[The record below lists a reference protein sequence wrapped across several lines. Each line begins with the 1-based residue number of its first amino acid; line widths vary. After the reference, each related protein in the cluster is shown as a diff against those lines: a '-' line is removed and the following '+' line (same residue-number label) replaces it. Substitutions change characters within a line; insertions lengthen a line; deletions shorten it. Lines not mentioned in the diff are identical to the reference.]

1 MHVKITLARRI
12 VSVCVI
18 LFFFVFFIFDLVK
31 VQIIDGEK
39 YNAAS
44 LAISEKTATIAAARG
59 EIVDSNGTP
68 LIYNTQGYT
77 IVFDAAYFPSADE
90 QAMRNEIILSLIKH
104 FEENSLE
111 WVDILPL
118 VFDENGNI
126 VYKEDSEELIKEM
139 KSNDML
145 KLNEYATAQNCLDTL
160 VANYSLEKYSPQEAR
175 KIASVCYGMK
185 RIYFRIGT
193 PYVFATD
200 VPDETVALIK
210 ENSGFY
216 KGVDVRV
223 DPVRNYAD
231 GKLAPHILGR
241 VGAIDAE
248 EYAEKKD
255 LGYKITDMIGKS
267 GIEYA
272 MEDYLRGVD
281 GVETVFIDADGN
293 RTSEVTTAPVQG
305 NNVVLTINAPLQQV
319 AQDALKDALVD
330 YAVTR
335 GNVVEDAGAVV
346 VIDCNTGAILACATY
361 PTYDVSTYAE
371 NVAQLNTASG
381 SPLWNRALLSTYA
394 TGSTMKPSVAVAALE
409 CGEISEDTTVYCSG
423 SYEYLGQHFKCEQ
436 HHDNRNVNVVN
447 AIDESCNT
455 FFYEVGKNIGI
466 EKMNEYR
473 ILFGLG
479 AKTGCELAEAT
490 GVLDSP
496 EYRASLG
503 QTWLPGFTVQSAIG
517 QAGNLFSPIQLAN
530 YTATIANGGTRYKT
544 HFVKSVKSYDYSQ
557 TIYETQ
563 PEIVAE
569 TGISAQ
575 TLDTVKRGML
585 KVGTTGYCA
594 DYFDDLSV
602 QVACKTGTS
611 QEIRQIEG
619 QSVKINNGFLIAF
632 APYENP
638 EIAIAVVGEGMT
650 SGVYVAPVVAEICDF
665 YFSQSGTFEDFQ
677 PENTFIP

>member
-1 MHVKITLARRI
+1 
-12 VSVCVI
+12 
-18 LFFFVFFIFDLVK
+18 
-31 VQIIDGEK
+31 
-39 YNAAS
+39 
-44 LAISEKTATIAAARG
+44 
-59 EIVDSNGTP
+59 
-68 LIYNTQGYT
+68 
-77 IVFDAAYFPSADE
+77 
-90 QAMRNEIILSLIKH
+90 
-104 FEENSLE
+104 
-111 WVDILPL
+111 
-118 VFDENGNI
+118 
-126 VYKEDSEELIKEM
+126 
-139 KSNDML
+139 
-145 KLNEYATAQNCLDTL
+145 
-160 VANYSLEKYSPQEAR
+160 
-175 KIASVCYGMK
+175 MK
-185 RIYFRIGT
+185 RVYFRIGT

-200 VPDETVALIK
+200 VPDETVSLIK

-216 KGVDVRV
+216 QGVDVRV
-223 DPVRNYAD
+223 DPVRNYTD

-248 EYAEKKD
+248 EYAEKKE
-255 LGYKITDMIGKS
+255 LGYKITDQTGKS

-272 MEDYLRGVD
+272 MEEYLRGVD
-281 GVETVFIDADGN
+281 GVETVYIDADGN
-293 RTSEVTTAPVQG
+293 RSSEVTTPPGQG

-319 AQDALKDALVD
+319 AQEALRDALLD
-330 YAVTR
+330 YAGSK
-335 GNVVEDAGAVV
+335 GNMVDNAGAVI

-361 PTYDVSTYAE
+361 PTYDISTYAE
-371 NVAQLNTASG
+371 NAAALNTADG

-394 TGSTMKPSVAVAALE
+394 TGSTMKPSVAIAALE
-409 CGEISEDTTVYCSG
+409 DGAITEETTIYCSG

-436 HHDNRNVNVVN
+436 SHDTRHVNVVN

-473 ILFGLG
+473 TLFGLG
-479 AKTGCELAEAT
+479 SKTGCELAEAS

-496 EYRASLG
+496 EYRTSIG
-503 QTWLPGFTVQSAIG
+503 QTWLPGYTVQSAIG

-557 TIYETQ
+557 TVYETQ
-563 PEIVAE
+563 PEVVAE
-569 TGISAQ
+569 TGVSAE

-594 DYFDDLSV
+594 DYFAHLPV

-611 QEIRQIEG
+611 QEIRQIDGE
-619 QSVKINNGFLIAF
+619 SVKINNGFLMAF

-650 SGVYVAPVVAEICDF
+650 SGVFVAPVVADICEY
-665 YFSQSGTFEDFQ
+665 YFGQSGTFEDFS
-677 PENTFIP
+677 PEDTFIP